1 MNGRIYSITEEQVE
15 RFLTDYPDAT
25 EVLDPNEKNLASN
38 KITSPGIEH
47 KNVTPKSTGNTENL
61 TWGQTKILE
70 KDRRKKL
77 KEEEEREAIG
87 ANYDV
92 NLELQKADKLFKDV
106 LEMNTDV
113 DLITKLNNLETQKS
127 TSKDLVFFNLDTK
140 IPQATE
146 EAIMQYQKKYQIPG
160 GDITTLK
167 QADEY
172 SVELLNKAV
181 QNDPQLTRNYRLR
194 FDAEESNINNY
205 KATIEEEIKNTP
217 GLTLAEKTQLGQDKL
232 DEFIKENITNP
243 FTETVFFK
251 SRVNQIG
258 VVVDAVVKDK
268 TKESLRS
275 QDKFFGSVLDN
286 DFTQSIYASSEQMK
300 TGFKQSEL
308 SKFHGSIENIDKEI
322 ERLSGLDP
330 NVMAIE
336 KAGDRKYRGTNSERI
351 KFLNKE
357 KIDIQEKIKRKVKE
371 VEKLQFE
378 NIRFNKADFD
388 DGIEFSDIVR
398 TVGEAIPQLGAV
410 AGGALLKSPALS
422 SVGLLSI
429 FGQEYGSNYYD
440 AVKQGL
446 VNDKIEPTE
455 ENINKAIEEGKYA
468 NRGMAALAA
477 GIQTGLER
485 YGAVNLVTRFSKGL
499 GFGNTKK
506 LVTSIFDIKQ
516 GRNEAFK
523 NIIKSSG
530 TSARRAGEGG
540 LIESGTELGQSLISQ
555 LVKSAQLGDPALKY
569 LDLKEL
575 RDSAIAGGIVG
586 TVIPGGASVM
596 SQSATEIRN
605 MAREVATEF
614 DMRGSGFVQANTYF
628 KEAKKRI
635 NNEYDI
641 TNMTESE
648 RNIRLENLANMRN
661 AGLKI
666 PSNFSVDSKKKIFD
680 LMMERNQ
687 LEQQINIT
695 DPALSVEEIARVA
708 EINQEI
714 TKIGALEKLTRNV
727 IEGSTKQ
734 GFGKNIFEMKT
745 TEEAQAKA
753 KELGIEMKGEG
764 AISMDAE
771 NIILDMERAAEVGS
785 FNVAGHEV
793 LHRILFKTL
802 YDIDQGGN
810 VVGKD
815 VVRSLT
821 LELKK
826 ELDRIKPQVSGLKD
840 SNLKTRLERFYA
852 DEGKTIK
859 AEEYLT
865 LFTDALVSE
874 QIVIEE
880 TFGEKIGGI
889 IRRMFQNLG
898 FTKIKFNDGKD
909 VLNFLKDYSVAVKTG
924 NFGKAIGEIAREGAE
939 VTTKKGSIIKL
950 KDDISDETSKQSRE
964 EASNRVQ
971 QIYAEKGVDGSFEII
986 EEYRPM
992 ASKLAARF
1000 RDVPGYDVNKDI
1012 LVDEILTGKRGV
1024 IDLIKEYK
1032 PDQGVPLAAYI
1043 NKFLR
1048 SRSIEVGNR
1057 ILDTTFKS
1065 DVTEA
1070 RDVVATET
1078 AEDVVIEEEIRT
1090 KTKATKPTLRQRLK
1104 IKKDDDDYNKILDAA
1119 NKVLSGKLLPV
1130 DSYEFRNAIQKD
1142 LFTLL
1147 KPTLANVMGT
1157 RSEYTK
1163 FLKDYRKDIINQ
1175 LDVKDL
1181 VAIERNEKN
1190 KIFTE
1195 IVEENVPPK
1204 KLREYE
1210 RSEEYDVTY
1219 KSETSGPTVY
1229 RKKTPSEKE
1238 FLEFYDIKGSKK
1250 GTRKDK
1256 LAELIGA
1263 SLGFD
1268 AVPQLLQDEALV
1280 DRIKEI
1286 YKQRDITPPKDIKA
1300 EIITA
1305 VKREPGGK
1313 LSISE
1318 KDDIQSVIDASNIFQ
1333 EGEVV
1338 SVPTDMRS
1346 ISAQED
1352 WSGWNNIVLAAKIK
1366 DDVIGNGIFDM
1377 TKPEDRAV
1385 YRDWIKNVGSK
1396 ILPKQ
1401 FWFDNSTLTGAG
1413 KSSYNNQYAFNN
1425 KKEMN
1430 EFFKGID
1437 FVQLSKKDTKLID
1450 AMTKK
1455 VGITSGVGD
1464 NRILQKKFIKEFG
1477 TDKFKKLQNDSI
1489 KGLELVF
1496 KKFANVI
1503 SEDKNNIAFVAQL
1516 LKSTSRQ
1523 QGHFIRVAAPVRFYE
1538 KNIVGAI
1545 TEEHSLPASLT
1556 AKYLLNSA
1564 IQNNVTK
1571 AFKPIETNYF
1581 QGPISKASDNKLKGK
1596 GVNNKGFNYISSMP
1610 PGWVLGKDLTW
1621 ARYFNVNVSLQEGG
1635 INPDNIILE
1644 NKKSVSDNYG
1654 VNSSGFIAKGNTIKT
1669 IKQAK
1674 TKNSQSNDFI
1684 NPKDQTSKQISIFK
1698 NYDDAA
1704 SLARNINTPE
1714 KGMSV
1719 FDFDD
1724 TIAKTK
1730 SKVLYTLPN
1739 GTKGK
1744 LSPTEFARKSAILE
1758 EKGAAFDFSEF
1769 NKVIKGKKGPLA
1781 DLALKRQ
1788 GKFGGKDIF
1797 ILTARPQQSA
1807 PAIYE
1812 FLKGIGLDIPLK
1824 NITGLEDG
1832 TPAAKANWV
1841 AEKAAQGYNN
1851 IYFADDAM
1859 KNVKAVK
1866 AVLDVI
1872 DVKSKVQQAKGS
1884 ISEKLD
1890 EEFNIIIEKKTGLG
1904 RNKEYS
1910 PARAKTVGASKG
1922 KFNFFI
1928 PYSAEDFVGLMYP
1941 LLSKGKEGDAQ
1952 MAWFKKNLLDPFNR
1966 AESAITKARVSVAA
1980 DFKALK
1986 AQFKTIPTTLK
1997 KEAVD
2002 GFTYETALRV
2012 YIWNQQGYEI
2022 PGLAK
2027 KDIKELTSFI
2037 EKDNDLKM
2045 FANEL
2050 MVIQKTKPYNP
2061 PTENWLSGTITT
2073 DVIGGIN
2080 TTNRAEYLQEWQQ
2093 NVDIIFSPKNITKL
2107 EAAYGSAY
2115 VSALKNILRRMKTG
2129 SNKSN
2134 TDSKIVNDVLN
2145 WVNSSVGAIMFLN
2158 TRSAVLQTISSI
2170 NFINWSDNNIY
2181 NAGKAFANQ
2190 PQYWKDFMTL
2200 FNSDFLVT
2208 RRKGLKINVTE
2219 SEIADAAEQGSVQGV
2234 ISMLLKKGF
2243 VFTQLADSFA
2253 IASGGSSFYRN
2264 RINTYEKQGMSID
2277 KAEEQA
2283 FLDFYEVAEESQ
2295 QSSRTDRISAQQAS
2309 NAGRVILAFG
2319 NTPMQYARLI
2329 KKASMDLANGRG
2341 DWKTNISK
2349 IIYYSTIQN
2358 IMFNALQNALFTM
2371 LFDDDDDIPQEKVI
2385 RIGNGMMDSLL
2396 RGLGIGGAALSTA
2409 KNIVLKVIQESGK
2422 KSPKYEDAALEILDL
2437 SPPISSKVSK
2447 LRSAGR
2453 TFSWNAKEIKEKGF
2467 SLDNPAYLAGAQVLS
2482 AGANIPLDRLI
2493 KKGNNIADAVSDESE
2508 YWQKIALLGGWSM
2521 WELEGNKKSTRSR
2534 SKGFTVSPTPS
2545 SQTLSKQK
2553 SKTSTTRK
2561 RTYRKKN

>member
-1 MNGRIYSITEEQVE
+1 MFELNGIQYSLEEVQEAANASGISLKDYIANANLNKIEEQPIVNNSAPVQDNIENNKETWSEKTRREKRERRESEQKEKNALIGLDFDVDVE
-15 RFLTDYPDAT
+15 LDNYNKQLTDAIVEQQGENKLNKLNEMEQMGLAVRDLAYTNEITKELTATDSAINKFKKYAPIGLPDYSNEEQFNTAYNDIFT
-25 EVLDPNEKNLASN
+25 NAVNNDPLIIKNLELRA
-38 KITSPGIEH
+38 
-47 KNVTPKSTGNTENL
+47 L
-61 TWGQTKILE
+61 LE
-70 KDRRKKL
+70 KDNINNFARNLQQKDQESGDKSKL
-77 KEEEEREAIG
+77 ENERL
-87 ANYDV
+87 N
-92 NLELQKADKLFKDV
+92 ELQKQLDDYVYQTVYKPFEESKLYKDRLDQINTVVNDVMSLENKAYLRRTDPVISTIEAIDATTLGYIFPATLTESIYEGVENMKQGWRKSVLSRFHGEIDAIDTQIKKLESLPSNELSTELSESSGFMDKMPKTLSVTNAEKIQQ
-106 LEMNTDV
+106 LKE
-113 DLITKLNNLETQKS
+113 QKS
-127 TSKDLVFFNLDTK
+127 K
-140 IPQATE
+140 IE
-146 EAIMQYQKKYQIPG
+146 K
-160 GDITTLK
+160 
-167 QADEY
+167 
-172 SVELLNKAV
+172 
-181 QNDPQLTRNYRLR
+181 
-194 FDAEESNINNY
+194 
-205 KATIEEEIKNTP
+205 EIKEEV
-217 GLTLAEKTQLGQDKL
+217 GDVEKQNMEMIKF
-232 DEFIKENITNP
+232 DE
-243 FTETVFFK
+243 
-251 SRVNQIG
+251 VNLSDG
-258 VVVDAVVKDK
+258 V
-268 TKESLRS
+268 T
-275 QDKFFGSVLDN
+275 F
-286 DFTQSIYASSEQMK
+286 
-300 TGFKQSEL
+300 
-308 SKFHGSIENIDKEI
+308 KEI
-322 ERLSGLDP
+322 
-330 NVMAIE
+330 
-336 KAGDRKYRGTNSERI
+336 T
-351 KFLNKE
+351 
-357 KIDIQEKIKRKVKE
+357 Q
-371 VEKLQFE
+371 
-378 NIRFNKADFD
+378 
-388 DGIEFSDIVR
+388 
-398 TVGEAIPQLGAV
+398 TVGKALPQIGAV
-410 AGGALLKSPALS
+410 AAGSIFKNPTLA
-422 SVGLLSI
+422 SVGLVSI
-429 FGQEYGSNYYD
+429 FGQEYGENYYT
-440 AVKQGL
+440 AVVKGL
-446 VNDKIEPTE
+446 EKDNIKPTE
-455 ENINKAIEEGKYA
+455 ENIKQAINDGKYA
-468 NRGMAALAA
+468 DRATSAATAA
-477 GIQTGLER
+477 VQTGLER
-485 YGAVNLVTRFSKGL
+485 VGAVNLVNKFSKSLGL
-499 GFGNTKK
+499 NTKQ
-506 LVTSIFDIKQ
+506 LLTSLYNSEIKDI
-516 GRNEAFK
+516 A
-523 NIIKSSG
+523 KSSG
-530 TSARRAGEGG
+530 RALVRSGKGSS
-540 LIESGTELGQSLISQ
+540 IEALTELGQAAAGQ
-555 LVKSAQLGDPALKY
+555 LSTAVQLDAPLLSY
-569 LDLKEL
+569 LNTKEL
-575 RDSAIAGGIVG
+575 QENFIAGGIVG
-586 TVIPGGASVM
+586 FFLPFGATVAS
-596 SQSATEIRN
+596 QTTTELRN
-605 MAREVATEF
+605 SAREVATTF
-614 DMRGSGFVQANTYF
+614 DLRTGGFKQANEFF
-628 KEAKKRI
+628 KAAEQNIKNK
-635 NNEYDI
+635 YKSPQSKI
-641 TNMTESE
+641 TKEDLQDE
-648 RNIRLENLANMRN
+648 LKNLASMRN

-666 PSNFSVDSKKKIFD
+666 PNDFSIESKQKIFD
-680 LMMERNQ
+680 LIMERNQ
-687 LEQQINIT
+687 LNQQVEIT
-695 DPALSVEEIARVA
+695 DEALVSEDLLRIAA
-708 EINQEI
+708 INQEI
-714 TKIGALEKLTRNV
+714 TKIGALERITRNV
-727 IEGSTKQ
+727 IKGSAKE

-764 AISMDAE
+764 AISLDGE

-802 YDIDQGGN
+802 YDIDKGGN

-826 ELDRIKPQVSGLKD
+826 ELDRIKPQISGLKD
-840 SNLKTRLERFYA
+840 SNLKTRLEKFYA

-924 NFGKAIGEIAREGAE
+924 NFGKAIGKIAREGAE

-971 QIYAEKGVDGSFEII
+971 QIYTEKGVDGSFEII

-1032 PDQGVPLAAYI
+1032 PDKGVPLAAYI

-1181 VAIERNEKN
+1181 VSIERNEKN

-1300 EIITA
+1300 EIIAA

-1437 FVQLSKKDTKLID
+1437 FVQLSKKETELID

-1704 SLARNINTPE
+1704 SLARDINTPE

-2508 YWQKIALLGGWSM
+2508 YWQKIALLSGWSK
-2521 WELEGNKKSTRSR
+2521 WELETPKKKKLENK
-2534 SKGFTVSPTPS
+2534 
-2545 SQTLSKQK
+2545 SQVK
-2553 SKTSTTRK
+2553 RK
-2561 RTYRKKN
+2561 RRIRKKR